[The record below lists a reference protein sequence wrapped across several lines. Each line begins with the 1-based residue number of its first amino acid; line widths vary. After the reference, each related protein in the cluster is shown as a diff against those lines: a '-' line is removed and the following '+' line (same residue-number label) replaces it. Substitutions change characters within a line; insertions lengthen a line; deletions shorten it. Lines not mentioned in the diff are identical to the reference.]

1 VNGAGVLRSA
11 FARGETIVAPGVFDG
26 LSARIVERAGFGAV
40 YASGGAIARSTGVPD
55 LGLLS
60 LAEVVARLEAIVDAV
75 DVPVVADA
83 DTGFGGALNVER
95 TVRAFARAGVAA
107 LHLEDQTFPKR
118 CGHLDGKSLIP
129 VEEMGEKVRA
139 ACEAAGDSG
148 PVIIAR
154 TDAIAVEGFEA
165 ALERARAYAE
175 AGAEMLFVEAPTT
188 EPQIAEIARRVPG
201 WKLINMFEGGKT
213 PLLSTARLREIGY
226 QLVIIPSDLQRAAI
240 RAMERA
246 AGTIREEGST
256 AGFSA
261 NMSSFAERDALV
273 DTALYLE
280 RGFRYSETA
289 RERPRH

>member
-1 VNGAGVLRSA
+1 MNGAGVLRSA